1 MLKYFKKFL
10 TNIQYATRPLYNR
23 RIKQMKTAIVTEK
36 APGAIGPYSQGVIA
50 GKTVYCSGQLPLN
63 PVTGEMGSDIK
74 EMTMYSLNNLKSIL
88 EAQGMTMNEITKT
101 TVFLTDI
108 KDFVAMNEIYET
120 FFEAP
125 YPARS
130 AVQVAALPK
139 GAAIEIECIA
149 VK

>member
-1 MLKYFKKFL
+1 
-10 TNIQYATRPLYNR
+10 
-23 RIKQMKTAIVTEK
+23 MKTAIVTEK

-50 GKTVYCSGQLPLN
+50 GETVYCSGQLPIN

-88 EAQGMTMNEITKT
+88 EAQGMTMNQITKT

-108 KDFVAMNEIYET
+108 KDFAAMNEIYET